1 MATYYDFFSRNVEKD
16 KPIISVPY
24 VDAFGS
30 GNNLHLLIFFFLLSQ
45 NTQSLLFL
53 INAYFYEVH

>member
-30 GNNLHLLIFFFLLSQ
+30 GNNLHLLIFFFYC
-45 NTQSLLFL
+45 FR
-53 INAYFYEVH
+53 IHKAYFS

>member
-30 GNNLHLLIFFFLLSQ
+30 GNNLHLLIFFSTVSEYTKLTFLDKC
-45 NTQSLLFL
+45 LFL
-53 INAYFYEVH
+53 